1 MKQNVK
7 ERGLMIV
14 LGIAV
19 GVVIRGLVCGSNHIP
34 GLGWV
39 LDVAM
44 VGLAW
49 YVVYIDFKDAS

>member
-39 LDVAM
+39 LDVA
-44 VGLAW
+44 
-49 YVVYIDFKDAS
+49 IC